1 MGQEES
7 SQANSERFLNNN
19 KNTKNNNY
27 IDISTSKINL
37 HPNKSMFE
45 FLYVVGRGGFG
56 KVWMV
61 KYKKT
66 QQKYA
71 LKEMSKVKII
81 DRKSEK
87 SIKNEREFLSQLH
100 HPFIVNMICSFQDF
114 DKLYLVMDLLTGGDL
129 RYHICHKKQFN
140 EDQSRFFSSC
150 ILLGLE
156 YIHKNNIIHRD
167 IKPENLVLD
176 EKGYVRITDFGVAK
190 KNLKDNSS
198 ETSGTPGY
206 MAPEVLCALNHSFP
220 VDFFALGVIIFE
232 FMNGYRPYL
241 GRNRKEIKEAV
252 LAKQIHVHR
261 KQLFEN
267 GWSFESGDLIN
278 KLLYRKPHKRL
289 GCNGI
294 KEIKEHSWFK
304 KINWDELLNKNMKSP
319 FVPKEGDNFDKR
331 YCEGV
336 EQIDTQTKERY
347 QYYKSKSKFKTLFI
361 NYTFVREEDKQEY
374 IKLYNSKNNK
384 DILIQK
390 SKTSINSNFNS
401 TSSTKGDLVNINN
414 TNKNNIIIVNN
425 YNNIQNSL
433 NKHKNSNSMT
443 NIHSFSIINEAK
455 DNINK
460 KKITNNRNNKY
471 FNEFENAN
479 INELNIDEENEQ
491 NKNIFYSTF
500 KIQNRLKS
508 NKFFSDN
515 INDIE
520 NIGDNTLNVDFT
532 NKIDELKVFINKKED
547 KENKLKNKDNNSNN
561 TYYTK
566 DKGLRSTS
574 SLIKRKN
581 DYYLLNNKKINN
593 QINDNDNN
601 KYYSINKENVNNNNN
616 NYTSIKININAP
628 ININKYK
635 YNRSSSQTNI
645 FYDTKGIKNNSGKMI
660 KYISIDE
667 EMNKSNNIINQEQ
680 KNNNIL
686 KNKNTRYKNNNN
698 SNNNNN
704 IYINPSQFI
713 YYPSHK
719 NNLSN
724 NLSNTLKKSNNYKS
738 PINSGNSTKIKNDY
752 LIYKSSRYFN
762 EGNNKKNKNENF
774 LIFENDNKI
783 NNINSINNNN
793 ININFNINN
802 INNNINNINQISGDN
817 FNNTNIISNKR
828 KNSSRVKGANSANS
842 YNNNNQRKYIY
853 NKNNSINNLFQVNA
867 LLYEN
872 TPNKINNHNGY
883 NRYSKNNMIIECD
896 DYEISQFSKK
906 NKDNNVN
913 NNKSKALSKASS
925 MKSFNFHNSN
935 YIEKYLE
942 QKEKS
947 NKNYVKQKKP
957 SNNNNFYYNFEI
969 LSPGVNNGNIINNNN
984 NILVEDNC
992 SKNNN
997 KKNILFRKQK
1007 TQQLLNSKQ
1016 NNIISNNLQ
1025 NPNKYLIYKNNI

>member
-1 MGQEES
+1 MGQEET
-7 SQANSERFLNNN
+7 SQANSERYLNNT
-19 KNTKNNNY
+19 KNINNNNY
-27 IDISTSKINL
+27 IDISQSKINL

-100 HPFIVNMICSFQDF
+100 HPFIVNMICSFQDY
-114 DKLYLVMDLLTGGDL
+114 DNLYLVMDLLTGGDL

-206 MAPEVLCALNHSFP
+206 MAPEVLCALNHSFQ

-304 KINWDELLNKNMKSP
+304 SINWDELFNKNMKSP

-374 IKLYNSKNNK
+374 INLYNSKHNK
-384 DILIQK
+384 DILNQK
-390 SKTSINSNFNS
+390 NKNSINSNFNS
-401 TSSTKGDLVNINN
+401 TSSTKGDLVNLNN
-414 TNKNNIIIVNN
+414 SNKNNIIIVNN
-425 YNNIQNSL
+425 YNNLENTL

-455 DNINK
+455 DNIIK

-471 FNEFENAN
+471 FNEFENDN
-479 INELNIDEENEQ
+479 INELNVDEENDQ
-491 NKNIFYSTF
+491 NKKLFYSTF
-500 KIQNRLKS
+500 KIHNRLKS
-508 NKFFSDN
+508 NKYFADN
-515 INDIE
+515 LNDIE

-547 KENKLKNKDNNSNN
+547 QENKLKNKDKNSSN
-561 TYYTK
+561 TYITK

-574 SLIKRKN
+574 SLIKRKT
-581 DYYLLNNKKINN
+581 DYYSLNNKKINN
-593 QINDNDNN
+593 NQINDNNH
-601 KYYSINKENVNNNNN
+601 KYYNINKENNNK

-635 YNRSSSQTNI
+635 YNRSSSQTNL
-645 FYDTKGIKNNSGKMI
+645 FYDTKGIKNNSGKII
-660 KYISIDE
+660 KYITIDE
-667 EMNKSNNIINQEQ
+667 EMNKSSNKINQEQ
-680 KNNNIL
+680 KNNIS
-686 KNKNTRYKNNNN
+686 KNKNNRYKNNNN
-698 SNNNNN
+698 SNNSN

-719 NNLSN
+719 NNLST

-738 PINSGNSTKIKNDY
+738 PINSGNSNKIKNDY

-762 EGNNKKNKNENF
+762 EGNNKNNKNENYIF
-774 LIFENDNKI
+774 FENDNKI
-783 NNINSINNNN
+783 NNINNINNNN

-817 FNNTNIISNKR
+817 FNNTNVINNKR
-828 KNSSRVKGANSANS
+828 KNTSRVKGANSANS

-853 NKNNSINNLFQVNA
+853 NKNNNTNNLFEVNA
-867 LLYEN
+867 LLYGN
-872 TPNKINNHNGY
+872 APNKINNNEY
-883 NRYSKNNMIIECD
+883 NRYSKNNMIIECE
-896 DYEISQFSKK
+896 DYEVSQFPKK
-906 NKDNNVN
+906 NKDNNIN
-913 NNKSKALSKASS
+913 NNKNKVISKSSS

-942 QKEKS
+942 QKEKN
-947 NKNYVKQKKP
+947 NKNYVKPKK
-957 SNNNNFYYNFEI
+957 SANNNNNFYYNFEI
-969 LSPGVNNGNIINNNN
+969 LTPGINSGNIMNNNN
-984 NILVEDNC
+984 NVFVEDNC
-992 SKNNN
+992 SKNNY

-1016 NNIISNNLQ
+1016 SNIMSNNLQ